1 MTSKMQQNQA
11 LHNQAFLGWLASF
24 PGGSLVAITS
34 RKEKEMKT
42 YRVGICDED
51 LDYATALMDYIN
63 ADPESRLRVIAFSGI
78 NAVKD
83 YLSVQDLDLLLTDD
97 ITDCDEG
104 EEGLSLQS
112 VRVIPLSEYRD
123 CADGWRNDS
132 TKEAYIFKYQSAQL
146 IIRNL
151 NSYLTERSHNRRQI
165 SRTIAVYSPLGRCGK
180 TRLAGT
186 LAANDEVRGGLYISM
201 ENYGDR
207 PDLLDSNIFYL
218 IKSESPEL
226 EEVISR
232 QIKLENGIYR
242 LYLSSSYL
250 DTRDVSFEDVE
261 MLIKCLL
268 KSGRFT
274 SLVFDIGSAAIG
286 DMRILTLYDQI
297 YMPVLRD
304 DVSIRKIEVFTRLIK
319 EMGIRNVLTRLVKLE
334 LPDALE
340 NSSEMVAALWK
351 ARNDGGLD

>member
-1 MTSKMQQNQA
+1 MLQNQA
-11 LHNQAFLGWLASF
+11 LHNRAFLGWLALF

-34 RKEKEMKT
+34 RKEKGMKT
-42 YRVGICDED
+42 YRVGICDAD

-63 ADPESRLRVIAFSGI
+63 AAPEKRLRVIAFSGI

-104 EEGLSLQS
+104 DEGLSLQS

-123 CADGWRNDS
+123 CADGWRDES
-132 TKEAYIFKYQSAQL
+132 SQEAYIYKYQNAQM
-146 IIRNL
+146 IIRSL
-151 NSYLTERSHNRRQI
+151 SSFLTQRSQNRRQI

-186 LAANDEVRGGLYISM
+186 IAANDEVRGGLYVSM
-201 ENYGDR
+201 ETFGER

-232 QIKLENGIYR
+232 QIELDNGIYR
-242 LYLSSSYL
+242 LYLSSSFL
-250 DTRDVSFEDVE
+250 DTRDVSFEDME

-274 SLVFDIGSAAIG
+274 SLVFDIGSAAIA
-286 DMRILTLYDQI
+286 DMRILSLFDQI
-297 YMPVLRD
+297 YMPVLSD
-304 DVSIRKIEVFTRLIK
+304 DVSIRKVEVFTKLIK
-319 EMGIRNVLTRLVKLE
+319 AMGVRNILTRLVKLE
-334 LPDALE
+334 LPDAEE